1 MPSSTPKMAAFMKL
15 CYGSPEKARGKCPP
29 RSVAQEF
36 ARADA
41 RQAHANKERM
51 RKR

>member
-1 MPSSTPKMAAFMKL
+1 MPSKTAKQARFMAM
-15 CYGSPEKARGKCPP
+15 CYGSPEKAHGKCPP

>member
-1 MPSSTPKMAAFMKL
+1 MPSTSARQKRFMQL
-15 CYGSPEKARGKCPP
+15 CYGSPDKARGKCPP

-41 RQAHANKERM
+41 RQAHSNKERM

>member
-1 MPSSTPKMAAFMKL
+1 MPSKTAKQARFFAL
-15 CYGSPEKARGKCPP
+15 CYGSPEKTHGKCPP

-41 RQAHANKERM
+41 ARAHANKERM